1 MASAHKATPSTPS
14 SGRPKKTTSKTLI
27 IQLKLSPSLLA
38 KFEPV
43 DTTIKTEPPAAA
55 AAADS
60 KPPSSSA
67 TSSLSDSKAPTASP
81 LAEGEASS
89 GNTPVPSGTD
99 DSVAMPPP
107 AGEVGTPG
115 GKTGKGGKKRA
126 SLAVDGVVK
135 VRGKPGPKK
144 RKLDDGAADSPTTK
158 PPHPSTAHKLGPKAN
173 QGAINAGL
181 RALDRSG
188 APCRKWARGGFA
200 IKSFTGTTWEIP
212 RWRAPPKA
220 TVAGGV
226 DGDAKGDGSAVSGG
240 NGGGDE
246 EGSSGKE
253 NKGSRGGSE
262 HRGDVEM
269 SSVQASS
276 PAPQVAIAV

>member
-1 MASAHKATPSTPS
+1 MASAHKASPSTPAGSTSRSKKSASAKSLIIRLPLS
-14 SGRPKKTTSKTLI
+14 STLLSKFPHDAPASTDVKTEQPSETSK
-27 IQLKLSPSLLA
+27 
-38 KFEPV
+38 
-43 DTTIKTEPPAAA
+43 PA
-55 AAADS
+55 
-60 KPPSSSA
+60 SS

-107 AGEVGTPG
+107 GAGGAE
-115 GKTGKGGKKRA
+115 GKKGKKRA

-144 RKLDDGAADSPTTK
+144 RKLDDGTADSPSSK
-158 PPHPSTAHKLGPKAN
+158 PPHLSTAHKLGPKAN

-212 RWRAPPKA
+212 RWRAPPK
-220 TVAGGV
+220 VVVNGGAN
-226 DGDAKGDGSAVSGG
+226 GTGEGGENGSGSGG
-240 NGGGDE
+240 KGGD

-253 NKGSRGGSE
+253 NKNSSQVESE
-262 HRGDVEM
+262 GAGRDVEM
-269 SSVQASS
+269 SSPGVQVSS
-276 PAPQVAIAV
+276 PAPQMVAAA